1 MKKFSAFLVLLTG
14 ILFINQSCDR
24 PQIAYQNI
32 PDVDSSFF
40 PGLWS
45 DYLLNGVPE
54 FAQNTNTQRNV
65 LIEKYTGHKCFTC
78 TFAATTVN
86 NIHQSNPERVFY
98 ASIHASPGGI
108 SYFQEFNPQ
117 DSYFYTD
124 HTNPIAFAYGV
135 FFQNGFGFTGMPSI
149 LVNKSAFGGAQSSMM
164 IGNNETELNNRVNTI
179 LSDNALK
186 YNIQAVFNYFPQT
199 QGGYLHVEID
209 KLQNEN
215 PDVDIIVYVIQDSL
229 RDWQKE
235 PAGVD
240 NPDYLHKKKHLGNID
255 NLVWGQR
262 LNFSESNKVRMDYSF
277 GKPAGIEPENIHF
290 LIFIS
295 DAQTKEVYQVIKKK
309 MVG

>member
-1 MKKFSAFLVLLTG
+1 MKNLFFGIIAVVLVVSL
-14 ILFINQSCDR
+14 NASCDR
-24 PQIAYQNI
+24 IEVAYKDI
-32 PDVDSSFF
+32 PELDSTFY
-40 PGLWS
+40 PGLWA
-45 DYLLNGVPE
+45 DYLLTEWPE
-54 FAQNTNTQRNV
+54 FEQNTNTQRNV
-65 LIEKYTGHKCFTC
+65 LIEKYTGHKCVPC

-86 NIHQSNPERVFY
+86 NIHESNPSRIYY
-98 ASIHASPGGI
+98 ASIHAGPGGMTG
-108 SYFQEFNPQ
+108 FQDFNPQ
-117 DSYFYTD
+117 ASYFYTD
-124 HTNPIAFAYGV
+124 HTNPIALAYGV
-135 FFQNGFGFTGMPSI
+135 FFQNGYGFTGNPSI
-149 LVNKSAFGGAQSSMM
+149 FVNKSAFGGAQSSMM
-164 IGNNETELNNRVNTI
+164 IGNNETELNNRVNSI

-277 GKPAGIEPENIHF
+277 GKPSGIEPENIHF